1 MGKTIDLTGCVLFT
15 VVMGLAV
22 SACGE
27 AANLLSGANL
37 EEARPV
43 SGILSSQ
50 RLMTGTIT
58 ALVDD
63 QIHVNTGDGQP
74 KVLSKEAGGEEA
86 RELRVGDPVEILV
99 NDQNLVVAYQR
110 PSTPPPTKIFRGSLS
125 QVPRVERD
133 RVVVRLETGKDVSLY
148 VTPDAM
154 SKLGALE
161 IGESADFALDRTYK
175 IVDIQSQGKPREG
188 SSPKSVHRRIDGT
201 YVVMGEGKMRLRT
214 RSDGVISLPVRP
226 LFQPAIEQLSPSEAI
241 SVFLDADG
249 YVIDMARIGPA
260 PQTK

>member
-1 MGKTIDLTGCVLFT
+1 MGKTIDLPGLVLFT
-15 VVMGLAV
+15 VAMGLAV
-22 SACGE
+22 SACGQ
-27 AANLLSGANL
+27 AAKLLARANL

-50 RLMTGTIT
+50 HLLAGTIT

-74 KVLSKEAGGEEA
+74 TVLSKEAGGEEA
-86 RELRVGDPVEILV
+86 RELRLGDPVEILV

-110 PSTPPPTKIFRGSLS
+110 PGALPPTKIFRGSLS
-125 QVPRVERD
+125 QAPRVERE
-133 RVVVRLETGKDVSLY
+133 RVVVRLETDKDISLY

-154 SKLGALE
+154 SKLGTLE
-161 IGESADFALDRTYK
+161 IGESADFALDRTYR

-188 SSPKSVHRRIDGT
+188 SSSKSVHRRIDGT

-214 RSDGVISLPVRP
+214 RSEGVISLPVRP
-226 LFQPAIEQLSPSEAI
+226 LFQPAIEQLSPNEAI
-241 SVFLDADG
+241 AVFLDADG